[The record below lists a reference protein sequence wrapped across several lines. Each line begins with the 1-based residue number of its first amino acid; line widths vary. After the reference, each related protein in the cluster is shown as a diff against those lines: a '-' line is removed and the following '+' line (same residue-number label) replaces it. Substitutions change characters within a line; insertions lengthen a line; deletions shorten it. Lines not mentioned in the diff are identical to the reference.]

1 LFISIFLAAGV
12 VWCDRRAGTT
22 AKQKAK
28 FGHQK
33 HLFTRYYS
41 TGHMKSIFCAEV
53 NHQTFEKTNAASSS
67 SFRTIIALQMLSK
80 IKMIE

>member
-33 HLFTRYYS
+33 HLFKRDYS
-41 TGHMKSIFCAEV
+41 TGHMKSIYCVEI
-53 NHQTFEKTNAASSS
+53 NHQTFEKTHAASSS
-67 SFRTIIALQMLSK
+67 SFRPNIAQK
-80 IKMIE
+80 YIANAVEN